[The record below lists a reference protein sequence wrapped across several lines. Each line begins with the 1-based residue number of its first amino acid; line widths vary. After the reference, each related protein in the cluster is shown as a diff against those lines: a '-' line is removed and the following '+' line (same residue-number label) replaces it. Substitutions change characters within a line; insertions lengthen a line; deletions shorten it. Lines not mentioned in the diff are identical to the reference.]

1 VARACDHGAFL
12 RSSDDVRSPDIQIH
26 CLPAF
31 VVDHGRQRLPGHGV
45 TINTCN
51 LRPKSIGQITL
62 RSANPLD
69 SPAIDPN
76 FLGDP
81 YDWELS
87 IEGFKRGRE
96 IMSAP
101 SFAALVERE
110 HMPGAHVRTD
120 SQIRDYIRRWAK
132 TDYHPAGSCKMGDD
146 DTAVVDTHLCVRGVD
161 GLRVIDASIMPTLIS
176 GNTQAPSVMIGEK
189 GAAIMLGEPVAP
201 TARQEQAA

>member
-26 CLPAF
+26 CLSAF

-69 SPAIDPN
+69 NPAIDPN

-120 SQIRDYIRRWAK
+120 SQIRATSGAGRRPTTTPPARARWAM
-132 TDYHPAGSCKMGDD
+132 TTRPSSTPTCASAAS
-146 DTAVVDTHLCVRGVD
+146 TAC
-161 GLRVIDASIMPTLIS
+161 A
-176 GNTQAPSVMIGEK
+176 
-189 GAAIMLGEPVAP
+189 
-201 TARQEQAA
+201 